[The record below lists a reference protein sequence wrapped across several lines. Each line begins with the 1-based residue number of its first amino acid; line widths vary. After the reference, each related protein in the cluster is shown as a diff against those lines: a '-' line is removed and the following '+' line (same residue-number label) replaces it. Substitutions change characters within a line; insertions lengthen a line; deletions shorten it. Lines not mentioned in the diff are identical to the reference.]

1 MKHIGLK
8 LLFLVLAM
16 TTALPLVA
24 QETSSP
30 ENPVSKMPKQQ
41 KQKKEQKDQKKEAP
55 KVTTEFGLA
64 AGGLYNF
71 MEIVPVSENF
81 TQKISGPFGDKMEGN
96 LGAVAALQF
105 RINIGK
111 WFGIQPEIFYSY
123 STLRFTGP
131 EYKEAIKVKCNLV
144 QMPVLFSLRAAMFRF
159 NFGPVF
165 TLNDNPTYQLA
176 DTDSTIKTMPLG
188 KLHPTI
194 TYTAGIGVK
203 LGQRILLDARWASQ
217 FKDIQS
223 QNEFFWS
230 LDESKQA
237 KNQPIKFYTRN
248 STVQVRL
255 GVVF

>member
-16 TTALPLVA
+16 ATALPLVA

-30 ENPVSKMPKQQ
+30 ENPVSKMPKQ
-41 KQKKEQKDQKKEAP
+41 KKEQIKDPIKDP
-55 KVTTEFGLA
+55 IKVTTEFGLA
-64 AGGLYNF
+64 AGALYNF
-71 MEIVPVSENF
+71 MEIVPISENF

-96 LGAVAALQF
+96 IGAVAALQF

-111 WFGIQPEIFYSY
+111 WFGVQPEVLYSY
-123 STLRFTGP
+123 STLKFSGP

-144 QMPVLFSLRAAMFRF
+144 QFPLLLSLRAAMFRF

-165 TLNDNPTYQLA
+165 TLTDNPTYQLA
-176 DTDSTIKTMPLG
+176 DTESKIQTMPLG
-188 KLHPTI
+188 KLNPTV
-194 TYTAGIGVK
+194 TYTAGIGIK
-203 LGQRILLDARWASQ
+203 LGQRVLLDARWASQ

-223 QNEFFWS
+223 ENEFFWS
-230 LDESKQA
+230 LDETKQA
-237 KNQPIKFYTRN
+237 KDKPIKFRTRN